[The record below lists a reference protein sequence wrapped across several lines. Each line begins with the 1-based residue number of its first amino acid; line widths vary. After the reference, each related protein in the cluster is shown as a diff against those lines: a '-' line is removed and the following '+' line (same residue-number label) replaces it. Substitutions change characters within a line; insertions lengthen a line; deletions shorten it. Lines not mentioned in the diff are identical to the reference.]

1 MLFKDRKAC
10 LLNMNAD
17 YRAECSQQYGK
28 RYLIT
33 QWGQMRKKAI
43 DLKSFSVDELITI
56 RERVDALIES
66 RVDTERRE
74 LETRLK
80 RLQKFRPPADARKES
95 KETTVRKADK
105 KAKKSAAGRKAGRST
120 LGTKVPPKFRNPD
133 NSAEAW
139 SGRGLQPRWLRAAI
153 TTGKSIEDF
162 RI

>member
-1 MLFKDRKAC
+1 
-10 LLNMNAD
+10 
-17 YRAECSQQYGK
+17 
-28 RYLIT
+28 
-33 QWGQMRKKAI
+33 MRKKVI
-43 DLKSFSVDELITI
+43 DLKSFSVDELLTI

-74 LETRLK
+74 LETRLR
-80 RLQKFRPPADARKES
+80 RLQKFKPHADARKES
-95 KETTVRKADK
+95 TARIVGK
-105 KAKKSAAGRKAGRST
+105 KAKKSGAGRKAGRST

-153 TTGKSIEDF
+153 KTGKSIEDF